1 MKMSNRQYEKYVAN
15 LSPKSPIGK
24 NICFAFLIG
33 GGICAL
39 AQLLQNGY
47 MSLGVEKDAAGTW
60 TSVSVIFVGAL
71 LTALSLF
78 DKIAKVA
85 GAGTLVPITG
95 FANAIVAPAL
105 EFKQEGFIMG
115 TAGKIFSIAGPVI
128 LYGISA
134 SVVAGIV
141 FWIIQIV

>member
-1 MKMSNRQYEKYVAN
+1 MKMSNEQYEKYVDT
-15 LSPKSPIGK
+15 LSPNSPLAK
-24 NICFAFLIG
+24 NMFFAFVIG
-33 GGICAL
+33 GGICVL

-47 MSLGVEKDAAGTW
+47 IHLGMEKEVAGTL
-60 TSVSVIFVGAL
+60 TSVSVIFIGAL

-78 DKIAKVA
+78 NKIAKVA

-115 TAGKIFSIAGPVI
+115 TSGKMFSIAGPV
-128 LYGISA
+128 LVYGISA
-134 SVVAGIV
+134 SVVAGVI
-141 FWIIQIV
+141 FWIIQII